1 VTGSHYE
8 QWSRPG
14 LSTLRGKLLA
24 SSTDR
29 VISNAHMLICGPDG
43 NFKNSFSCQFEN
55 NGLYLFLFGGET
67 RLNRRDR
74 VGPRGWEARKQ
85 MAPQVLEKARFAEE
99 NGSRHEVNTD
109 VRIFFE
115 LRKNEVKRL
124 KSLSRAQNRT
134 LALTVNR
141 YRVRTSLPRRC
152 QRIWFRPS
160 KAWGNSTETPE

>member
-1 VTGSHYE
+1 
-8 QWSRPG
+8 
-14 LSTLRGKLLA
+14 
-24 SSTDR
+24 
-29 VISNAHMLICGPDG
+29 
-43 NFKNSFSCQFEN
+43 
-55 NGLYLFLFGGET
+55 
-67 RLNRRDR
+67 
-74 VGPRGWEARKQ
+74 

-99 NGSRHEVNTD
+99 RGSRHEVDTD

-134 LALTVNR
+134 LAPTVNR
-141 YRVRTSLPRRC
+141 YRVRTSLPPRC